1 MRGVR
6 EEVGEGVRE
15 GDHVVR
21 VGVPSG
27 TATVAMASLLAATL
41 HPSLQGADVFSQF
54 RINVVPQYL
63 TLPLPREEGKEIFI
77 YKYGTKTNNLTE
89 TELHTHSR
97 L

>member
-41 HPSLQGADVFSQF
+41 HPSLQGADVLSQF
-54 RINVVPQYL
+54 RMNVVPQYHTL
-63 TLPLPREEGKEIFI
+63 TLPRGRERFI
-77 YKYGTKTNNLTE
+77 HKYKKNLIE
-89 TELHTHSR
+89 TELHTQSR
-97 L
+97 